1 MENNQV
7 SLSKTMLN
15 IATPKDQ
22 GLNLSKGEV
31 LHGQVQGIREDG
43 IVLLAIKGKVIE
55 AATEVPVKQGQQLHL
70 MVDDFRNG
78 KTYLKVLT
86 PQAMDRIEN
95 SNVSASL
102 REMGIPAK
110 EANIMMARKLL
121 QHNLPVTQ
129 NNIND
134 LSRAMSILGG
144 SNERNA
150 EIAAFAMSRS
160 IPLNVQNLVA
170 LAQYISSDS
179 EIGKLVESILQNLL
193 KLGFSGADTINRQPG
208 QSFELRQAV
217 NLANAARQS
226 LTAEYLSANKPAA
239 EQPAATGAKT
249 AAGEMQQAGTRP
261 TAEQPAQAAARAGT
275 AEQPA
280 PTGAKTAAGEMQ
292 QAGTR
297 PTAEQPLQAA
307 ARAGAAEQPALTG
320 AKTAAGEL
328 QQAGT
333 RPTAEQPLQAAA
345 RAGAAEQPALTGA
358 KTAAGEM
365 QQAGTR
371 PTAEQPPQAAARA
384 GTAEQPA
391 ATGAKTA
398 AGELQQS
405 TARPVAEQAAQ
416 VIDRQTSGQPMP
428 AENTTAREI
437 PQSAGR
443 LEMLEQSL
451 NSSVKGMNETI
462 SRVMTVLRPL
472 LDILQ
477 LDVSDSGKGI
487 AEKIQNFLYSEK
499 DLIRG
504 LVFLEDLLKNEIS
517 TGKSPLMADL
527 LAKIEGLEKEL
538 SGQRIFNFV
547 SRQGGENSFNYYYFS
562 FPVEIDSEYR
572 LCQIRINKDA
582 GKKSL
587 INQQNIRFIVSL
599 DTKKLGMVLFH
610 VDWNRSQ
617 KIEIQGVVESRR
629 VHNHIKAN
637 INQLLRGLEG
647 LGYDITN
654 LGIKVVDER
663 DQFGRLKMG
672 LEEVPSTIRPLGIDV
687 TV

>member
-160 IPLNVQNLVA
+160 IPLNVQNLAA

-193 KLGFSGADTINRQPG
+193 KLGSSGADTINRQPG

-239 EQPAATGAKT
+239 EQPAATGTKT
-249 AAGEMQQAGTRP
+249 AAEMQQAGTRP
-261 TAEQPAQAAARAGT
+261 TAEQPAQAAARAGP

-280 PTGAKTAAGEMQ
+280 PTGAKTAAGELQ

-333 RPTAEQPLQAAA
+333 RPTAEQPPQAAA
-345 RAGAAEQPALTGA
+345 RAGAAEQPAPTGA

-365 QQAGTR
+365 
-371 PTAEQPPQAAARA
+371 
-384 GTAEQPA
+384 
-391 ATGAKTA
+391 
-398 AGELQQS
+398 QQS

>member
-43 IVLLAIKGKVIE
+43 TVLLAIKGKVIE

-150 EIAAFAMSRS
+150 EIAVFAMSRS
-160 IPLNVQNLVA
+160 IPLNVQNLAA

-193 KLGFSGADTINRQPG
+193 KLGSSGADTINRQPG

-249 AAGEMQQAGTRP
+249 AAEMQQAGTRPTAEQPAQAAARAGAAEQPVPTGAKTAAGELQQAGTRP

-280 PTGAKTAAGEMQ
+280 PTGAKTAAGELQ

-297 PTAEQPLQAA
+297 TTAEQPAQAA
-307 ARAGAAEQPALTG
+307 ARAGTAEQPALTG

-333 RPTAEQPLQAAA
+333 RPTAEQPPQAAA
-345 RAGAAEQPALTGA
+345 RAGAAEQPA
-358 KTAAGEM
+358 
-365 QQAGTR
+365 
-371 PTAEQPPQAAARA
+371 P
-384 GTAEQPA
+384 
-391 ATGAKTA
+391 TGAKTA

>member
-193 KLGFSGADTINRQPG
+193 KLGSSGADTINRQPG

-239 EQPAATGAKT
+239 EQPAATGTKT
-249 AAGEMQQAGTRP
+249 AAEMQQAGTRP
-261 TAEQPAQAAARAGT
+261 TAEQPAQAAARAG
-275 AEQPA
+275 
-280 PTGAKTAAGEMQ
+280 
-292 QAGTR
+292 
-297 PTAEQPLQAA
+297 
-307 ARAGAAEQPALTG
+307 AAEQPVPTG

-384 GTAEQPA
+384 GAAEQPA
-391 ATGAKTA
+391 PTGAKTA
-398 AGELQQS
+398 AGEMQQS

>member
-150 EIAAFAMSRS
+150 EIAVFAMSRS
-160 IPLNVQNLVA
+160 IPLNVQNLAA

-193 KLGFSGADTINRQPG
+193 KLGSSGADTINRQPG

-249 AAGEMQQAGTRP
+249 AAEMQQAGTRP
-261 TAEQPAQAAARAGT
+261 TAEQPAQAAARAG
-275 AEQPA
+275 
-280 PTGAKTAAGEMQ
+280 
-292 QAGTR
+292 
-297 PTAEQPLQAA
+297 
-307 ARAGAAEQPALTG
+307 AAEQPVPTG

-333 RPTAEQPLQAAA
+333 RPTAEQPPQAAA
-345 RAGAAEQPALTGA
+345 RAGAAEQPA
-358 KTAAGEM
+358 
-365 QQAGTR
+365 
-371 PTAEQPPQAAARA
+371 P
-384 GTAEQPA
+384 
-391 ATGAKTA
+391 TGAKTA

>member
-43 IVLLAIKGKVIE
+43 TVLLAIKGKVIE

-150 EIAAFAMSRS
+150 EIAVFAMSRS
-160 IPLNVQNLVA
+160 IPLNVQNLAA

-193 KLGFSGADTINRQPG
+193 KLGSSGADTINRQPG

-249 AAGEMQQAGTRP
+249 AAEMQQAGTRP

-280 PTGAKTAAGEMQ
+280 PTGAKTAAGELQ

-297 PTAEQPLQAA
+297 TTAEQPAQAA
-307 ARAGAAEQPALTG
+307 ARAGTAEQPALTG

-333 RPTAEQPLQAAA
+333 RPTAEQPPQAAA
-345 RAGAAEQPALTGA
+345 RAGAAEQPAPTGA
-358 KTAAGEM
+358 KTAAGEL

-384 GTAEQPA
+384 GAAEQPA
-391 ATGAKTA
+391 PTGAKTA

>member
-1 MENNQV
+1 
-7 SLSKTMLN
+7 
-15 IATPKDQ
+15 
-22 GLNLSKGEV
+22 
-31 LHGQVQGIREDG
+31 
-43 IVLLAIKGKVIE
+43 
-55 AATEVPVKQGQQLHL
+55 
-70 MVDDFRNG
+70 
-78 KTYLKVLT
+78 
-86 PQAMDRIEN
+86 
-95 SNVSASL
+95 
-102 REMGIPAK
+102 
-110 EANIMMARKLL
+110 
-121 QHNLPVTQ
+121 
-129 NNIND
+129 
-134 LSRAMSILGG
+134 
-144 SNERNA
+144 
-150 EIAAFAMSRS
+150 
-160 IPLNVQNLVA
+160 
-170 LAQYISSDS
+170 
-179 EIGKLVESILQNLL
+179 
-193 KLGFSGADTINRQPG
+193 
-208 QSFELRQAV
+208 
-217 NLANAARQS
+217 LANAARQS

-239 EQPAATGAKT
+239 EQPAATGTKTAAEMQQAGTRPTAEQPAQAAARAGAAEQPVPTGAKT
-249 AAGEMQQAGTRP
+249 AAGELQQAGTRPTAEQPAQAAARAGSAEQHDPRGAKTAAGELQQAGTRP

-280 PTGAKTAAGEMQ
+280 PTGAKTAAGELQ

-297 PTAEQPLQAA
+297 PTAEQPPQAA
-307 ARAGAAEQPALTG
+307 ARAGAAEQPAPTG

-333 RPTAEQPLQAAA
+333 RPTAEQPPQAAA
-345 RAGAAEQPALTGA
+345 RAGAAEQPA
-358 KTAAGEM
+358 
-365 QQAGTR
+365 
-371 PTAEQPPQAAARA
+371 P
-384 GTAEQPA
+384 
-391 ATGAKTA
+391 TGAKTA